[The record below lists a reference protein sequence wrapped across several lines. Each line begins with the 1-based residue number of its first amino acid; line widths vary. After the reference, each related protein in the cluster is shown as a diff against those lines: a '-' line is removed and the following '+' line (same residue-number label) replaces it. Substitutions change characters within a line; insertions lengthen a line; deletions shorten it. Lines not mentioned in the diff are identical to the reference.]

1 MTQIEEIAY
10 YQSLPVGKASP
21 MTQIYLYALASYYYN
36 KLSVRKQSPFYDTVS
51 EKLFPGIPDSASAI
65 AKVFLNIEQFDIGQS
80 YVTAKIV
87 NKYGDKVGLN
97 IQGGKPGIELQ
108 ESLFRL
114 QGRQTP
120 KHVFVLTKVKD
131 SGNLLVRKLPVV
143 GIKDWL
149 LIYEDTLFLL
159 AVKDRYDEIE
169 FRVV

>member
-1 MTQIEEIAY
+1 MNPRLGHFLITNGECVTTD
-10 YQSLPVGKASP
+10 SDC
-21 MTQIYLYALASYYYN
+21 LYALAGYHN
-36 KLSVRKQSPFYDTVS
+36 CRLSTREQGTFFDAVS
-51 EKLFPGIPDSASAI
+51 EKLFPDIPDSASAI
-65 AKVFLNIEQFDIGQS
+65 AKVFLNIEQFEIGQS

-97 IQGGKPGIELQ
+97 IQGGIPGIELQ
-108 ESLFRL
+108 ESLFRFRGE
-114 QGRQTP
+114 QVP
-120 KHVFVLTKVKD
+120 KHAFILIKVKD

-143 GIKDWL
+143 GMKDWL

>member
-1 MTQIEEIAY
+1 MSTREQGTFFDA
-10 YQSLPVGKASP
+10 
-21 MTQIYLYALASYYYN
+21 
-36 KLSVRKQSPFYDTVS
+36 VS
-51 EKLFPGIPDSASAI
+51 EKLFPDIPDSASAI
-65 AKVFLNIEQFDIGQS
+65 AKVFLNIEQFEIGQS

-97 IQGGKPGIELQ
+97 IQGGTPGIELQ
-108 ESLFRL
+108 ESLFRFRGE
-114 QGRQTP
+114 QAP
-120 KHVFVLTKVKD
+120 KHAFILTKVKD

-143 GIKDWL
+143 GMKDWL

>member
-1 MTQIEEIAY
+1 
-10 YQSLPVGKASP
+10 
-21 MTQIYLYALASYYYN
+21 
-36 KLSVRKQSPFYDTVS
+36 LSVRKHNRFFDKES
-51 EKLFPGIPDSASAI
+51 EKLFSDIPESASAI
-65 AKVFLNIEQFDIGQS
+65 AKVLLNIEQFEIGQS
-80 YVTAKIV
+80 YVTAKVV

-97 IQGGKPGIELQ
+97 IQGGRAGIELQ

-114 QGRQTP
+114 QGTQIPRY
-120 KHVFVLTKVKD
+120 VFVLTRVKD

>member
-1 MTQIEEIAY
+1 
-10 YQSLPVGKASP
+10 
-21 MTQIYLYALASYYYN
+21 
-36 KLSVRKQSPFYDTVS
+36 LSVRKQGLFFDKIS
-51 EKLFPGIPDSASAI
+51 EKLFPEIPESASAI
-65 AKVFLNIEQFDIGQS
+65 AKVFLNIEQFEIGQS

-97 IQGGKPGIELQ
+97 IQGGRPGIELQ

-114 QGRQTP
+114 QGKQIPRN
-120 KHVFVLTKVKD
+120 VFVLTRIKD
-131 SGNLLVRKLPVV
+131 SGLLLVRKLPVV
-143 GIKDWL
+143 GVKDWL

>member
-1 MTQIEEIAY
+1 
-10 YQSLPVGKASP
+10 
-21 MTQIYLYALASYYYN
+21 
-36 KLSVRKQSPFYDTVS
+36 LSIRKKKNDLFFDSVS
-51 EKLFPGIPDSASAI
+51 EKLFPDIPESASAI

-80 YVTAKIV
+80 YVTAKVV

-97 IQGGKPGIELQ
+97 IQGGRPGIELQ
-108 ESLFRL
+108 ESLFKL
-114 QGRQTP
+114 QGKQIP
-120 KHVFVLTKVKD
+120 KHAFVLTRIKD
-131 SGNLLVRKLPVV
+131 GGKLLVRKLPVV

>member
-1 MTQIEEIAY
+1 LSIR
-10 YQSLPVGKASP
+10 
-21 MTQIYLYALASYYYN
+21 N
-36 KLSVRKQSPFYDTVS
+36 KKNDSFFDSVSD
-51 EKLFPGIPDSASAI
+51 KLFPEIPDSASAL

-80 YVTAKIV
+80 YVTARIV

-97 IQGGKPGIELQ
+97 IQGGRPGIELQ
-108 ESLFRL
+108 ESLFKL
-114 QGRQTP
+114 QGKQIP
-120 KHVFVLTKVKD
+120 KHAFVLTRIKENGK
-131 SGNLLVRKLPVV
+131 LLVRKLPVV